1 MDPLTRRPATVVGG
15 GIGGLAAA
23 LALQRTGWEVTVR
36 ERRTSLDRGGAG
48 LVLWPNALR
57 CLDLLGVG
65 DAVRQAGTA
74 LDGVAIRRPDGR
86 PVSSLVTEPGARRPL
101 AILRADLVDALAGA
115 LEPSVLT
122 LDATVSDIES
132 LPGDL
137 VVGAD
142 GLRSTVR
149 RALGVAVEP
158 ASRGYTVW
166 RAVVPPGVAPLEDP
180 RELCETW
187 GAGVRVGTVPL
198 GGRGT
203 YLYASAPL
211 SAAGPARTAETEL
224 AWLRRRFADWHA
236 PVPALLRAIEPST
249 LLRHDVADLPPG
261 RVPLHRGRY
270 ALVGDAGHAM
280 EPNLGQG
287 AGLALEDAV
296 VLAHA
301 LTVEP
306 TVAGALSTYDDLR
319 APRAA
324 SLARQ
329 SRRIG
334 QLSRLTQP
342 HLVAL
347 RDAAMRMTPDRATR
361 RASAAAHDWRPP
373 ATPHVHTH
381 PTAQEPA

>member
-15 GIGGLAAA
+15 GIGGLATA

-36 ERRTSLDRGGAG
+36 ERRTTLDRGGAG

-65 DAVRQAGTA
+65 AAVRHAGTA

-86 PVSSLVTEPGARRPL
+86 LVSRARTDHGAPPL
-101 AILRADLVDALAGA
+101 AILRAHLVDALAGA

-122 LDATVSDIES
+122 LDATVSDTES

-158 ASRGYTVW
+158 ATRGYTVW

-198 GGRGT
+198 GGGGT
-203 YLYASAPL
+203 YLYASALL
-211 SAAGPARTAETEL
+211 SAAGPARTAEAEL
-224 AWLRRRFADWHA
+224 AWLRCRFADWHP

-261 RVPLHRGRY
+261 RAPLHRGRY

-319 APRAA
+319 APRVA

-334 QLSRLTQP
+334 RLSRLTQP

-347 RDAAMRMTPDRATR
+347 RDAAIRITPDRATR
-361 RASAAAHDWRPP
+361 RASAAVHAWRPP